1 MGRAYAGILGPLSF
15 GTVIARNLID
25 GGSVESAMIFASLA
39 LFAFAALGFVIG
51 VIAERIVVEAI
62 TTRFQTAYRAHEAPH
77 AVADSTNH

>member
-39 LFAFAALGFVIG
+39 LFAFAAIGFVIG
-51 VIAERIVVEAI
+51 TIAERIVVEAI
-62 TTRFQTAYRAHEAPH
+62 TTRFQTAYRAHEASH
-77 AVADSTNH
+77 AVAESTDH